1 MGRVKIDVVKVQNDS
16 NFLFV
21 RSLVCLFVFLLVK
34 NLLDLYRRYCLIHE
48 LPLNHQRDNI
58 K

>member
-21 RSLVCLFVFLLVK
+21 RSFVCLFVCFSFGQEFARFISSLLS
-34 NLLDLYRRYCLIHE
+34 HS
-48 LPLNHQRDNI
+48 
-58 K
+58 